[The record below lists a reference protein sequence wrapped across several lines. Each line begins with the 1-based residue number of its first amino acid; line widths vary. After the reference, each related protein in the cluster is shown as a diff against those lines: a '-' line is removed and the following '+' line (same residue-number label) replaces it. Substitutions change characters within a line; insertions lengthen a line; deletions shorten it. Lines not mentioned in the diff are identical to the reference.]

1 VGVAKRFLE
10 SRWKFTGPINK
21 YQIHFQSC
29 GHGRLG
35 HFVGV
40 RVGVKKFFGKSIEIY
55 KTNRIWTNMKTFL
68 KRFSFYSY

>member
-55 KTNRIWTNMKTFL
+55 KTNKNMDKYENIFKTF
-68 KRFSFYSY
+68 